1 MLFFLCFDSETQ
13 NGPKRY
19 FTLKASKV
27 SHSFST
33 KNKCIEFSFADWVA
47 NVNIS
52 TNYLFTY
59 LFVYPSMGD
68 NLLLMDS
75 PAPGLKSSG
84 VAARHANKNLT
95 STQTESPCGV
105 DKLLN
110 FSPSKLNEVNLR

>member
-1 MLFFLCFDSETQ
+1 MFSVFVTVKHRM
-13 NGPKRY
+13 G
-19 FTLKASKV
+19 LKDILPSKPPRLV
-27 SHSFST
+27 T
-33 KNKCIEFSFADWVA
+33 VLPLKTKCIEFSFAVWVV

-52 TNYLFTY
+52 NNYLFAF

-84 VAARHANKNLT
+84 VASRHANKNLT

-110 FSPSKLNEVNLR
+110 FSPSKLNEVNQR